1 MQCLAAATLLFSGL
15 VAVEGSGSVNL
26 AGAAPTSPKVTNF
39 TPSVTQVNGAG
50 GTVSFTASI
59 WGVNPMTCTLSSS
72 PAISGLPA
80 SNDCTAGSWSANLP
94 GNPGST
100 QVKYTFTL
108 TVVPSRYPTTPG
120 KATTEVTSLVRS
132 GSTYVALGDSY
143 SSGEGNPGPT
153 GSQWLSTSGV
163 PWANDDNCHRSAAA
177 YPVALNSWLPSTKLP
192 PMGFRF
198 AACSGALTPD
208 IWDYSAPFGN
218 SAYGNELH
226 QDKWTADLANARVVT
241 ISIGGNDIHFGD
253 VLSYCVGALDHI
265 TNPNYCTAS
274 STNDWVANLSQ
285 NIATLQSS
293 LVATYKHI
301 ETLAPNA
308 ALYVVGYPDLLPPN
322 PSAKQQLA
330 CAAKTTAFGYMGLT
344 PIATRYLAQNEVALN
359 TMIQGA
365 ASQAGAHFVDLNSGS
380 GSFIGHDVCSGS
392 PWVNGVKVPKVYS
405 FHPNPAGQTAIF
417 NLVKAAIKK
426 DSSVSVSGLSGVTQ
440 ISAGDDHTC
449 ALLTGG
455 TVKCWGLNYD
465 GDLGNGT
472 MAYSSTP
479 VSVSGLT
486 GVTQISAGND
496 HTCALLAGGTV
507 KCWGDNQSGQ
517 LGDGTSTDSSTPVSV
532 SGLTGVTQISAGVE
546 HTCALLT
553 GGTVKCWGWNAYGQ
567 LGNGTTTDSST
578 PVSVSGL
585 TGATQISAGADDTC
599 ALLTGGTVKCWGL
612 NSFGQLG
619 NGTTTDSSTPVSVS
633 GLTGATQISAGAV
646 DTTCAL
652 LAGGTVKCWGWNGSG
667 QLGNGTTNQ
676 SSTPVSVSGHTGVT
690 QISAGAFHTCA
701 LLSGGTV
708 KCWGD
713 NQSGQLGDGTT
724 TESSTP
730 VGVSGLT
737 GATQISTGYDHT
749 CALLTGGT
757 VKCWGMNFGGA
768 LGDGTTTDSSTPV
781 VVSGL

>member
-532 SGLTGVTQISAGVE
+532 SGLTGVTQISAGAGDT
-546 HTCALLT
+546 TCALLT
-553 GGTVKCWGWNAYGQ
+553 GGTVKCWGFNAYGE
-567 LGNGTTTDSST
+567 LGDGTTN
-578 PVSVSGL
+578 
-585 TGATQISAGADDTC
+585 Q
-599 ALLTGGTVKCWGL
+599 
-612 NSFGQLG
+612 
-619 NGTTTDSSTPVSVS
+619 SSTPVSVS